1 MATILLDNNAPK
13 RLRTEL
19 LGHNVETAFERGW
32 ASLTNGD
39 LIAAAEAAGF
49 DVLITADK
57 NLEYQQNMATRHLA
71 VVVLDYN
78 RWRRVQQNVD
88 RISKSVDLASAGRFI
103 RVSFLCFPQETVA
116 DQNSKPCQLARFA
129 SRSDP

>member
-19 LGHNVETAFERGW
+19 PGHNVETAFERGW

-49 DVLITADK
+49 DVLVTADK
-57 NLEYQQNMATRHLA
+57 NLEYQQKIATRRLA
-71 VVVLDYN
+71 VVVLDDN
-78 RWRRVQQNVD
+78 RWSRVRQNVD
-88 RISKSVDLASAGRFI
+88 RISESVGLALAGRFI
-103 RVSFLCFPQETVA
+103 RVSFP
-116 DQNSKPCQLARFA
+116 SSP
-129 SRSDP
+129 SRDSGGPKL